1 MDVVEGV
8 DVGGVAVAR
17 RRRIR
22 RSALGAGWVTGLVS
36 AAKVSLFAFDLS
48 WWIVGP
54 VAVLAGVIG
63 AYAGARM
70 GWTEGVR
77 EEALEPGEVVLSA
90 YPVRP
95 LFDEE
100 GRATGPSDR
109 ARFELRV
116 TTRRLQL
123 WEGAS
128 RLWSHP
134 WRAVRLTAEGDFV
147 LVHHEDREI
156 AELLVETYDGS
167 PDELLLGAERLRA
180 RAQHA

>member
-1 MDVVEGV
+1 M
-8 DVGGVAVAR
+8 
-17 RRRIR
+17 
-22 RSALGAGWVTGLVS
+22 S
-36 AAKVSLFAFDLS
+36 AAKVSLLAFELS

-63 AYAGARM
+63 AFAGARA
-70 GWTEGVR
+70 GWMEGVR

-95 LFDEE
+95 LFED
-100 GRATGPSDR
+100 GRATGPSDS

-116 TTRRLQL
+116 TTLGLQL
-123 WEGAS
+123 WEGTG

-147 LVHHEDREI
+147 LVHHGDREI
-156 AELLVETYDGS
+156 AELLVDTFDGS

-180 RAQHA
+180 RAQHTHP